1 MQCIREEFDPFQ
13 NPPVTCQMALELLTP
28 VCGLKRLQ
36 AYARSVHFLHSS
48 ANGWFQML
56 ALVNVNS
63 EGRRRESR
71 IYHYKLRIPISQIP
85 EGQDFLSSWLPQHS
99 SFVEVGSVAVGDK
112 VVTKCPHGL
121 RVGDIVRF
129 CDPGMVLQKTQ
140 LFKVSECFQDEP
152 CSFKVT
158 EPKPSPKI
166 GSFVQLQPRFFP
178 FQKLEQVEPL
188 CISSSSAE
196 HSQVKCLIVRKKTS
210 NFREAAWIEVGSARS
225 EVLRIWSTENPNEKN
240 KFPFPSVH
248 GRVECACFLEKN
260 NMQPK
265 EATVALGCSS
275 PNDSRLV
282 IFRKCPPSCPP
293 ECECPKFYLATVV
306 QGTLP
311 SFTRLKLLPT
321 DDAPDPKFDLEDD
334 SVRYIFFCL

>member
-1 MQCIREEFDPFQ
+1 
-13 NPPVTCQMALELLTP
+13 MALELLTP

-36 AYARSVHFLHSS
+36 AYARSVHFLDSS

-63 EGRRRESR
+63 EGRRCESR

-99 SFVEVGSVAVGDK
+99 SFVEVGGVAVDDK

-121 RVGDIVRF
+121 RVGDLVRF
-129 CDPGMVLQKTQ
+129 CDPGIVLQKTQ
-140 LFKVSECFQDEP
+140 LFKVSQCFQDEP

-158 EPKPSPKI
+158 PKPSPKI

-178 FQKLEQVEPL
+178 FQKLEQVAPL
-188 CISSSSAE
+188 RISSPE

-210 NFREAAWIEVGSARS
+210 NFRQAAWIEVGPARS
-225 EVLRIWSTENPNEKN
+225 EFVRIWSTETPNVLSERF
-240 KFPFPSVH
+240 KFDQGQ

-260 NMQPK
+260 MPSEQ
-265 EATVALGCSS
+265 EATVALGCSF
-275 PNDSRLV
+275 PNDSRLF
-282 IFRKCPPSCPP
+282 IFRKCRCFNNPNCA
-293 ECECPKFYLATVV
+293 CPKFHQATVV

-321 DDAPDPKFDLEDD
+321 DDALDPLGHQDD
-334 SVRYIFFCL
+334 SSVRYIFFHL